1 MPKRKPYA
9 GKVTRLRIALIEA
22 GVSMQSVARAVG
34 YAKETV
40 RRAITGEVDL
50 VDPDMKMVIE
60 SYVRDLGVT
69 WNGDPWDRV
78 PSPPAAQGG
87 PKRRNPTTTTPVA
100 VDNDAT
106 EEDPNVIPTKIYL
119 DPDDWQHFGLKT
131 DPWDELELEDC
142 WTSPRIQYNERT
154 MLRAIQRRQ
163 ILAVVGEVGSGK
175 STQLRRL
182 HARLAIEMPR
192 VLWLSPGNL
201 NRDEISEGAI
211 ATAILRDLGTGDFV
225 SKAAESRGDLLRQE
239 LTRRTGEGDFPVLTI
254 DEAHDMSI
262 EGLIGIKRVWDSFTF
277 NRALAVLLVGQ
288 LSLKQALQRDP
299 RCRELAGRTQV
310 LEIPPMSVD
319 EVGSYIHHRVAL
331 AGGDPGKVFD
341 RSAVEALVHRGAVA
355 PLWIDA
361 LAAQAMRHA
370 RNTGH
375 RTVTAAVVTRA

>member
-1 MPKRKPYA
+1 MPKRKRYEK
-9 GKVTRLRIALIEA
+9 KVTRLKIALLDA
-22 GVSMQSVARAVG
+22 GVSVQSLAKAIG

-40 RRAITGEVDL
+40 RSAIAGDVDQI
-50 VDPDMKMVIE
+50 DPDMKMVIE
-60 SYVRDLGVT
+60 SYARDLGVA

-78 PSPPAAQGG
+78 PAPPVTHGG
-87 PKRRNPTTTTPVA
+87 PRRREPTTTTPA
-100 VDNDAT
+100 ALAGDAT
-106 EEDPNVIPTKIYL
+106 EEEPDVIPTKIYL

-131 DPWDELELEDC
+131 DPWDELDLEDC

-154 MLRAIQRRQ
+154 MMRAIQRRQ
-163 ILAVVGEVGSGK
+163 LLAVVGEVGSGK

-182 HARLAIEMPR
+182 HARMAIEMPR

-211 ATAILRDLGTGDFV
+211 ATAILRDLGAGEFG
-225 SKAAESRGDLLRQE
+225 SRAAEARGDLLRQE
-239 LTRRTGEGDFPVLTI
+239 LTRRTAEGDFPVLTI

-262 EGLIGIKRVWDSFTF
+262 EGLIAIKRVWDSFTF

-341 RSAVEALVHRGAVA
+341 RSAVEALVRRGAVA

-375 RTVTAAVVTRA
+375 RTVTAAVVSRA